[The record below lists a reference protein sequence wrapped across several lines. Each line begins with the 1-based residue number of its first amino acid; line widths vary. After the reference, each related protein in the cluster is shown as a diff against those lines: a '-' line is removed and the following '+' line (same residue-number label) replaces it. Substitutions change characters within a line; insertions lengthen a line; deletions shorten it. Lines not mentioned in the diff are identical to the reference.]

1 MILVDGL
8 LFILILNLKSYIFKS
23 KIIMKTRTIGEFV
36 TPKNHPELKSK
47 IWDMAED
54 FTGRELYIT
63 EDGCRYVE
71 TDLIPKS

>member
-1 MILVDGL
+1 
-8 LFILILNLKSYIFKS
+8 
-23 KIIMKTRTIGEFV
+23 MKTRTIGEFV